1 MKVEFPL
8 PKLSVDS
15 LLSLSLSLEMMMNA
29 LSLSLSRRVVPYYL
43 ITPLIHIYSY
53 FGCFWLGLRAV
64 LIFMMWSKYIKYS
77 S

>member
-15 LLSLSLSLEMMMNA
+15 LLSLIMNA